1 MYTKT
6 VIKKCTFGNKMYK
19 FEEYLPLVPFK
30 TLKSPK
36 FEGKIQKTKI
46 MPASLL
52 NILRFSGRHED
63 TLGRS

>member
-1 MYTKT
+1 MYQ
-6 VIKKCTFGNKMYK
+6 

-30 TLKSPK
+30 TLKSPT

-46 MPASLL
+46 IPASLL

>member
-1 MYTKT
+1 
-6 VIKKCTFGNKMYK
+6 MYK